1 MTRCS
6 APSGSRWICSAK
18 LGNDTLKG
26 GVGSDELSGGV
37 GNNYAGRR

>member
-1 MTRCS
+1 M
-6 APSGSRWICSAK
+6 ICSAK

-37 GNNYAGRR
+37 GNDLAERRRQ